1 VKKRSA
7 QRTGLFTFLVLI
19 LFTAQGWIPA
29 SSHPSA
35 GASAS
40 QSVDLG
46 CSDYEML
53 VAHADGGVRVY
64 LPSEGCPSVFYGSPF
79 SAALNQP
86 IVGIASTPDGQGYWL
101 VASDGGIFSYGDA
114 HFYGSTGGVALN
126 KPIVG
131 MASTPDGGGYWLV
144 ASDGGVFAFGDA
156 AFYGSMGGTPLNQPI
171 VGIAG
176 DGATGGYWLAA
187 SDGGLFA
194 FHTPFLGSMGG
205 THLNAPIRL
214 MSGTPDFGGYRLI
227 ASDGGVFSF
236 GDAPFYG
243 SAAGPGS
250 SGWEALTS
258 VPTGGYWL
266 IANAPGCGSS
276 ICLTPTGPPPS
287 PTTPA
292 NLVVQGFGNVQDFAD
307 SSQGDTTAA
316 RVVGA
321 VTIAAP

>member
-1 VKKRSA
+1 MILVLVSFSA
-7 QRTGLFTFLVLI
+7 QAWVPLSNHSF
-19 LFTAQGWIPA
+19 
-29 SSHPSA
+29 A
-35 GASAS
+35 GASTSHQA
-40 QSVDLG
+40 DAG
-46 CSDYEML
+46 CSNYEML

-64 LPSEGCPSVFYGSPF
+64 LPSEGCPSVFYGSAF

-101 VASDGGIFSYGDA
+101 VASDGGVFSYGDA
-114 HFYGSTGGVALN
+114 HFYGSTGDISLN

-131 MASTPDGGGYWLV
+131 MASTSDGRGYWLV

-171 VGIAG
+171 VGIAD
-176 DGATGGYWLAA
+176 DGATAGYWVAA
-187 SDGGLFA
+187 SDGGLFV
-194 FHTPFLGSMGG
+194 FHAPFLGSMGG
-205 THLNAPIRL
+205 THLNAPIRI

-243 SAAGPGS
+243 SAAGPGT

-258 VPTGGYWL
+258 VPSGGYWL
-266 IANAPGCGSS
+266 VANAPGCGSY

-287 PTTPA
+287 PIAPA
-292 NLVVQGFGNVQDFAD
+292 NLVVQGFGNVQEFAD
-307 SSQGDTTAA
+307 SGQGDITTAK
-316 RVVGA
+316 VVGA